1 MSDSNLNPSI
11 TDTMIGIRELKKIT
25 IYPLSLA
32 DEFKMTE
39 LIATVVSEVASA
51 DDSEDG
57 VLLLKII
64 TAVKNNIK
72 ELLQYVLEPGT
83 PVDEILHDITNDQVM
98 EIATIIFEVNY
109 ANSIKNF
116 KDLIKK
122 AKPAKD
128 LLMRS

>member
-1 MSDSNLNPSI
+1 MSNLNPQI
-11 TDTMIGIRELKKIT
+11 TDTMVGVRKLKKLT
-25 IYPLSLA
+25 VYPISLA

-51 DDSEDG
+51 QDGEDG

-83 PVDEILHDITNDQVM
+83 FVDEILHDITNDQVVA
-98 EIATIIFEVNY
+98 IATIIFEVNFEGT
-109 ANSIKNF
+109 IKNF

>member
-1 MSDSNLNPSI
+1 MSQANLNPQI
-11 TDTMIGIRELKKIT
+11 TDTMIGITELKKIT
-25 IYPLSLA
+25 LYPLSLA

-39 LIATVVSEVASA
+39 LIATVVSEVATA
-51 DDSEDG
+51 QDSEDG

-72 ELLQYVLEPGT
+72 ELLQYVLVPGT
-83 PVDEILHDITNDQVM
+83 KVDSVLKDITNKQAF
-98 EIATIIFEVNY
+98 EISKIIFEVNFEDT
-109 ANSIKNF
+109 IKNF
-116 KDLIKK
+116 KDLIEK

>member
-1 MSDSNLNPSI
+1 MSNLNPQI
-11 TDTMIGIRELKKIT
+11 TDTMVGVRKLKKLT
-25 IYPLSLA
+25 VYPISLA

-51 DDSEDG
+51 QDGEDG

-72 ELLQYVLEPGT
+72 ELLQYVLEPET
-83 PVDEILHDITNDQVM
+83 LVDEILHDITNDQVVA
-98 EIATIIFEVNY
+98 IATIIFEVNFEGT
-109 ANSIKNF
+109 IKNF

>member
-1 MSDSNLNPSI
+1 
-11 TDTMIGIRELKKIT
+11 MIGIRELKKIT

>member
-1 MSDSNLNPSI
+1 MSDLNPSI

-51 DDSEDG
+51 QEGEDG

-72 ELLQYVLEPGT
+72 ELLQYVLEMGT

-98 EIATIIFEVNY
+98 DIATIIFEVNY